1 VNNKPAASQSE
12 NSKSKSKKVKNA
24 SKGNG
29 KKSLGKKKSTGKKKS
44 ADKKK
49 SEKSAGKKS
58 KKASKKSAG
67 KNKSKKSGR
76 KSGGKNKSKKDGKKT
91 KKNQQKKIKKTDKK
105 TSGKK
110 VTKPYVKSAGKVK
123 QTTTCGVADVVAAI
137 KKFTLY
143 TTNLNQNKRI
153 KSFLGQSQSKAGKA
167 PTAFQT
173 ALSTM
178 DDATSG
184 GTSCNGGAPNSTV
197 TTIYNKLKNCSA
209 SAAALCNVQLSA
221 ADNATV
227 NACATSLAAFV
238 VSFQVSKGF
247 CVYSCKTVV
256 LVNNCHVREQKMTKN
271 IRFFNTLIFFHT
283 AVVEKDHYMTHLLS

>member
-29 KKSLGKKKSTGKKKS
+29 KKSLGKKKSTGKNKS

-49 SEKSAGKKS
+49 SGKSAGKKS
-58 KKASKKSAG
+58 KKASKKSA
-67 KNKSKKSGR
+67 
-76 KSGGKNKSKKDGKKT
+76 GKNKSKKDGKKT